1 MMMSRKKFLMPFRN
15 KFRNKIE
22 DAIKKSLQY
31 KSALFHLSGAE
42 ASLLLPV
49 PFLKIGLSNAVVVK
63 AVRSSMPLL
72 PLIFL
77 SLEKAV
83 SSAIFSLLLA
93 TPFFLLSLSQ
103 SLFSALV
110 MFLVQK
116 AAGKK
121 TSAFGLSVAGAASS
135 ALCQLALC
143 SLYLGRAVFS
153 LLSPMLVF
161 SLFSGAITA
170 AVSEKISAEESGDDG
185 RKVVFSKK
193 SVLLFLCAVLFCVL
207 SMREKNIFVLVSI
220 FSLCVLSSL
229 FLRVK
234 TKLLPFFSIG
244 AFCALS
250 AIFSPSGRVIF
261 TLFSLK
267 ITSLSLLEALKKTLS
282 LFSCVLFSKIALSL
296 SQK

>member
-1 MMMSRKKFLMPFRN
+1 MPFLN

-31 KSALFHLSGAE
+31 KSAMFHLSGVE

-72 PLIFL
+72 SLIFL

-83 SSAIFSLLLA
+83 SSAIFSGLLA

-116 AAGKK
+116 VAGKK
-121 TSAFGLSVAGAASS
+121 TSAFGLSVSGAASS

-143 SLYLGRAVFS
+143 SLYLGRGVFA

-170 AVSEKISAEESGDDG
+170 AVSEKISAEGSAEGE
-185 RKVVFSKK
+185 KVGSPQKSSKK
-193 SVLLFLCAVLFCVL
+193 SVLLFLCAVLFCAF
-207 SMREKNIFVLVSI
+207 SMREKNIFVLASI
-220 FSLCVLSSL
+220 FSLCVIASL
-229 FLRVK
+229 FLRVRA
-234 TKLLPFFSIG
+234 KLLPFFSIG

-267 ITSLSLLEALKKTLS
+267 ITSLSLMEALKKTLS